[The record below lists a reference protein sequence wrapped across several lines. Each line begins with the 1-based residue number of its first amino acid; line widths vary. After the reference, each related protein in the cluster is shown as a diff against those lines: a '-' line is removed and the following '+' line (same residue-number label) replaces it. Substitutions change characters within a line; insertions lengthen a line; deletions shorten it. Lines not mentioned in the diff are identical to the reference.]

1 MNILFWKKK
10 NQKLYPR
17 SFAKRLTWRIMLTL
31 FIVMGIISSIIVLI
45 CWAIALTS
53 VAGITDRQLEY
64 KAKSVEKTLTE
75 VYVATINTVPDIED
89 NLHRPDRMQGVMK
102 RIVELNPHIRS
113 CGISFRE
120 NYYPQKGRWF
130 CPYAQRR
137 DSDSIVIMQTIGGD
151 EYDYL
156 DKPWFQ
162 EAMKAKEGYWSA
174 PFFDGTDN
182 KTPLVAYLVPIRDE
196 RDSTVAVLGV
206 DLSLEYLA
214 DDISKQLFSF
224 KDEKEKWS
232 AEKEV
237 YYFIADS
244 AGIYLAHPDKQRIV
258 RQNYVNIAKLTADS
272 TDDYVGRVIL
282 KEHQS
287 GHLMTDNEGNDIVI
301 DGEKVM
307 INYTSLEHT
316 PWTIVMVF
324 PTFFVNVISYI
335 IGGLLLFFILIG
347 LLVVFFAGRRGIK
360 KTSEPLRQL
369 AVSADEVAKGNFD
382 THLPNIKSRDEIHQ
396 LRDSFENMQQSL
408 TRYVNELRDTT
419 AQNAAMENELKIA
432 HDIQMSMLP
441 KTFPPYP
448 ERDDIDIYG
457 MLTPAKAVGGD
468 LFDFYIRDN
477 QLFFC
482 IGDVSGKGIPA
493 SLFMSVTRSLFRNI
507 SAHVAFPERIAF
519 ALNNALTENNDT
531 YMFVTLFTGVLDL
544 ATGHLRYCNA
554 GHNSP
559 LLIGCNVEDCE
570 PHSDLQVGDCV
581 PHSDL
586 QVGDCVPHSD
596 LQVRELSCLSNLPL
610 GIMAD
615 FQFEA
620 QEVDIASQTT
630 IFLFTDGLNEAEN
643 AVQEQFGDDRI
654 MAVAN
659 RLLAERQYQPLN
671 ITYEM
676 YQAVHTFVAGAE
688 QSDDLTMLAIQY
700 TKKQ

>member
-45 CWAIALTS
+45 CWAIALAS

-151 EYDYL
+151 GHDYL

-196 RDSTVAVLGV
+196 RDSTVAVLGI

-559 LLIGCNVEDCE
+559 LLIGCNVEDC
-570 PHSDLQVGDCV
+570 V

-586 QVGDCVPHSD
+586 QVKDCVPHSD

-620 QEVDIASQTT
+620 QEVDITSQTT

>member
-151 EYDYL
+151 GHDYL

-162 EAMKAKEGYWSA
+162 KAMKAKEGYWSA

-206 DLSLEYLA
+206 DVSLEYLA

-244 AGIYLAHPDKQRIV
+244 AGIYLVHPDKQRIV

-272 TDDYVGRVIL
+272 TDDFVGRVIL

-287 GHLMTDNEGNDIVI
+287 GHLMTDDEGNDIVI

-347 LLVVFFAGRRGIK
+347 LLVVFFAGRRAIK

-457 MLTPAKAVGGD
+457 MLSPAKAVGGD

-559 LLIGCNVEDCE
+559 LLVGREVSECNATLRPE
-570 PHSDLQVGDCV
+570 
-581 PHSDL
+581 
-586 QVGDCVPHSD
+586 
-596 LQVRELSCLSNLPL
+596 VRELPCLPNLPL
-610 GIMAD
+610 GIEHD
-615 FQFEA
+615 YQFEA

>member
-10 NQKLYPR
+10 NQKPYPR

-45 CWAIALTS
+45 CWAIALAS

-151 EYDYL
+151 GHDYL

-196 RDSTVAVLGV
+196 RDSTVAVLGI

-382 THLPNIKSRDEIHQ
+382 THLPNIKSRDEIRQ

-559 LLIGCNVEDCE
+559 LLIGCNVEDC
-570 PHSDLQVGDCV
+570 V

-596 LQVRELSCLSNLPL
+596 LEVRELSCLSNLPL

>member
-10 NQKLYPR
+10 NQKPYPR

-120 NYYPQKGRWF
+120 NYYPQKGRCF

-151 EYDYL
+151 GYDYL

-162 EAMKAKEGYWSA
+162 KAMKAKEGYWSA

-570 PHSDLQVGDCV
+570 PHSDLE
-581 PHSDL
+581 
-586 QVGDCVPHSD
+586 VGDCVPHSD

>member
-586 QVGDCVPHSD
+586 QV
-596 LQVRELSCLSNLPL
+596 RELSCLSNLPL